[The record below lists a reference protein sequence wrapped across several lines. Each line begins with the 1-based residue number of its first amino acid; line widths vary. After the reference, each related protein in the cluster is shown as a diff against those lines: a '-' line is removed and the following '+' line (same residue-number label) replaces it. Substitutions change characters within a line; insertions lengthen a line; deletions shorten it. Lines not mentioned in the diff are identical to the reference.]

1 MSLARLA
8 AADCALACAY
18 GWLLQVAH
26 PDDRNLRCN
35 TYFFEPPRPQQPPG
49 GGGDG
54 PRQQVGDMTAL
65 RQLAAQNT
73 QHPAELLCEFLRYYA
88 YVLMLPAIPP
98 KQHRW
103 QTAGR
108 HNHPHRGDATQRN
121 ADRLTDLSSPL
132 CVRAIL

>member
-1 MSLARLA
+1 MRRVANMSLARLA

-88 YVLMLPAIPP
+88 YVPTPLTLPAIPP

-108 HNHPHRGDATQRN
+108 QK
-121 ADRLTDLSSPL
+121 SS
-132 CVRAIL
+132 A

>member
-1 MSLARLA
+1 MRRVANMSLARLA
-8 AADCALACAY
+8 AADCALACTY

-88 YVLMLPAIPP
+88 YVPTPLTLPAIP
-98 KQHRW
+98 QSS
-103 QTAGR
+103 TAGR
-108 HNHPHRGDATQRN
+108 RQAGTTIRIEAVRCNATQ
-121 ADRLTDLSSPL
+121 
-132 CVRAIL
+132 C